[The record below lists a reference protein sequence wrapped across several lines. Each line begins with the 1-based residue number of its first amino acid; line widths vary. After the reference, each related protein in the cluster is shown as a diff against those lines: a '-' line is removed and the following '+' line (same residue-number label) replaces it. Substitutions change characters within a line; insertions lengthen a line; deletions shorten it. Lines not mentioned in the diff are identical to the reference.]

1 MLENIPIELRLIPQ
15 WVAVDMSINAETGLP
30 WKRPIDPKTNYFA
43 VVTDP
48 RTFGTFD
55 QAVATGRPV
64 GFVLTKDDKYAII
77 DLDNKPHKPATP
89 EQLEIHNQILTG
101 VESYIERSISKT
113 GYHVVVIGSVPTG
126 INYGNIEL
134 YSDGRMMIFTGDV
147 VKNLPVADYN
157 DAINN
162 MYNGMN
168 AARERCRPRVELE
181 QVDGHMEDGD
191 IFAMGSDAVN
201 GDKFNKL
208 CRGEWQEFSFP
219 SQSEADLALMSMFAF
234 YSKDNEQCRRLFR
247 MTVLGKREKYQKD
260 NKHLDRILGMIRSKE
275 PAPVDIADMEER
287 VAAVLAEVTAEPA
300 VPIIPRV
307 PTIPAVQIPGA
318 PALPKLPEPGKAIA
332 GPMLDIL
339 QPPGV
344 LSVMA
349 EFMFAQ
355 APRQVKEYAVC
366 AAISM
371 LAGICARAY
380 NVSGTGLN
388 QYLIILGGPGTG
400 KESMASGIGKLTKAM
415 NDGILDARPVDI
427 GTFASVQGIHK
438 ALINQPCALSI
449 LGEVGHE
456 FKLMLS
462 PKVDPNRLEMKKA
475 LLNLYNKSGEGESYS
490 PVTYSKA
497 ENNMAAVASPNLSIL
512 GESTPIKFFECV
524 TEASASDGFLSRLMI
539 MEYTG
544 VRHDYNES
552 KIMPPE
558 SLVKWLAGIR
568 DHANDLQARNLVEHI
583 KIEPAAKAM
592 MNQYDRDITARINS
606 TSNPG
611 LAELLVRSHV
621 KVLKLAAL
629 GAVAINHYN
638 PVITMPLAEWA
649 IAFVNKSDS
658 ILTTRFQT
666 GEIGEMND
674 SQFEAIMRK
683 CITAYIKMTPKQKMA
698 SKCSP
703 ILAETH
709 FIPFT
714 SIRDY
719 CQRREPFKSHKLGP
733 AGAIDIAIKDLLK
746 ANIIYEV
753 PPSQLPKPPTRP
765 FGQVFAIGEHF

>member
-48 RTFGTFD
+48 RTWGTFE
-55 QAVATGRPV
+55 QAVGTGRPV

-113 GYHVVVIGSVPTG
+113 GHHVVIYGSVPSG
-126 INYGNIEL
+126 VNFGNIEL

-147 VKNLPVADYN
+147 VKNLPIADYHE
-157 DAINN
+157 AINN
-162 MYNGMN
+162 MYIGMR
-168 AARERCRPRVELE
+168 AAQERLRPRVELE

-208 CRGEWQEFSFP
+208 CRGEWQDFGFP

-260 NKHLDRILGMIRSKE
+260 NNHLDRILGMIRSKE
-275 PAPVDIADMEER
+275 PAPVDIADMEDR
-287 VAAVLAEVTAEPA
+287 VAAVLAEVNPEPTA
-300 VPIIPRV
+300 PIIPRV
-307 PTIPAVQIPGA
+307 PAIPVLSVTPGVIPNQVDPAKTIT
-318 PALPKLPEPGKAIA
+318 
-332 GPMLDIL
+332 GPLLDIL

-344 LSVMA
+344 LSIMA
-349 EFMFAQ
+349 DYMYAQ
-355 APRQVKEYAVC
+355 APRQVREYAVC

-400 KESMASGIGKLTKAM
+400 KESMASGIGKLTKAI
-415 NDGILDARPVDI
+415 NEGILDAKSVDI

-438 ALINQPCALSI
+438 ALLNQPCALSI

-456 FKLMLS
+456 FKIMLS
-462 PKVDPNRLEMKKA
+462 PKVDPNRLEIKKA
-475 LLNLYNKSGEGESYS
+475 YLNLYNKSGEGESYS
-490 PVTYSKA
+490 PVTYSKT

-544 VRHDYNES
+544 VRHDYNEA
-552 KIMPPE
+552 KITPPE
-558 SLVKWLAGIR
+558 ALTKWLCAIR
-568 DHANDLQARNLVEHI
+568 DHANDLQARNIVEHI
-583 KIEPAAKAM
+583 KIEPTAKAM
-592 MNQYDRDITARINS
+592 LNQYDRDITAKIN
-606 TSNPG
+606 TTINPG

-638 PVITMPLAEWA
+638 PVITIPLAEWA

-674 SQFEAIMRK
+674 SQFEAVMRK
-683 CITAYIKMTPKQKMA
+683 CITAYIKMTPKQKIN

-703 ILAETH
+703 QLAETH

-714 SIRDY
+714 AIRDY

-733 AGAIDIAIKDLLK
+733 AGAIEIAIKDLLK

-753 PPSQLPKPPTRP
+753 PASQLPKPNTRP